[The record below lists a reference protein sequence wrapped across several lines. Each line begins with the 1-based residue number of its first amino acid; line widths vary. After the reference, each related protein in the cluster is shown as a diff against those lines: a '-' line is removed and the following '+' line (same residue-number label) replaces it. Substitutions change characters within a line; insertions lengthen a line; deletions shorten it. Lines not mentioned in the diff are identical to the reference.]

1 MKRFIFLSIA
11 LLSCVFMTANGTEST
26 TSSVYT
32 THEASS
38 AYQPVEREYILVNYL
53 FTLET
58 ERIFYEKYG
67 LRYWSASIFDDDL
80 QYYGSHHNYYI
91 TNKLGS
97 VMTLLYLVESDRCNE
112 IVDSLLLLPGVNS
125 VKILKTG
132 ELRKSSD
139 TGEVE
144 PSKNDVVESDVDIEY
159 DPAFKRLTISSA
171 GIVSSETISE
181 YASDVEEIIFSE
193 GVTGLSDRSF
203 IELPNLRYVKFPSTL
218 YHFGDYVFSDCK
230 NLAIVDFPEYVESGE
245 NLFSIGNYAFQN
257 CSSLDS
263 LYIPSTNFAV
273 YIWKNAFSNCKS
285 LRSVRFG
292 SAYVNFLGY
301 GGPTESAF
309 YGCTSVTNLYI
320 DDFSKWVTDI
330 PARNGCNDLLKVVDN
345 IYIEGKNTTSEF
357 IIPYGV
363 EGIKDACFQYYNKQY
378 SVVLPSTVERI
389 GQDAFMDEPSSH
401 FPHDRLRSI
410 NIPKSLKLI
419 GISAFENC
427 NKIETIDIE
436 DLSSWLN
443 LKMEKTCFIYENW
456 PYSNP
461 MYVSNAS
468 LLLNGKP
475 LSGRIVVPDNVSHIN
490 ESAFKGCTEITEL
503 VLPSSVKTLELG
515 SFAGSYGTLIVEMA
529 QFDLRSL
536 IKSNITAIYFSPE
549 TELSNTPHG
558 CDKLKTIV
566 LPHTLQRI
574 ERDMFIGCSSLEN
587 IVIPESVTFIG
598 RLAFNNCQNLSELV
612 IPESVEQIEGYAF
625 NRCTNLK
632 KVVIKS
638 DALSIGKNAFAEC
651 PNIEEVY
658 VLSENVPQTEID
670 LSFNFRPFATGSAD
684 GASPRGVL
692 YVPTGCKHLY
702 PECITMDFTDVIEMD
717 MSSMIT
723 GVKPVVVPSEQ
734 SVYYDLFGRRVENPQ
749 SGIYIKDG
757 KKVFVK

>member
-80 QYYGSHHNYYI
+80 QYYGSHYNYYI

-112 IVDSLLLLPGVNS
+112 IVDSLLLLHGVNS

-273 YIWKNAFSNCKS
+273 YIWKNAFTNCTS

-301 GGPTESAF
+301 GGLTESAF

-419 GISAFENC
+419 GISAFEDC

-443 LKMEKTCFIYENW
+443 LKMEKTNLIIENW

-490 ESAFKGCTEITEL
+490 EHAFKGCTEITEL
-503 VLPSSVKTLELG
+503 VLPSSVKTLEPG
-515 SFAGSYGTLIVEMA
+515 SFTGSYGTLIVEMA

-536 IKSNITAIYFSPE
+536 SESNITAIYFSPE
-549 TELSNTPHG
+549 TELINTPYG
-558 CDKLKTIV
+558 CEKLTTIV

-574 ERDMFIGCSSLEN
+574 DRSLLREFGLLDN
-587 IVIPESVTFIG
+587 IVIPESVKSIG
-598 RLAFNNCQNLSELV
+598 RRAFYNQRNLSELV
-612 IPESVEQIEGYAF
+612 IPESVEQIEEYAF
-625 NRCTNLK
+625 IGCTNLK

-723 GVKPVVVPSEQ
+723 GVRPVVVPSEQ

-749 SGIYIKDG
+749 SGLYIKDG